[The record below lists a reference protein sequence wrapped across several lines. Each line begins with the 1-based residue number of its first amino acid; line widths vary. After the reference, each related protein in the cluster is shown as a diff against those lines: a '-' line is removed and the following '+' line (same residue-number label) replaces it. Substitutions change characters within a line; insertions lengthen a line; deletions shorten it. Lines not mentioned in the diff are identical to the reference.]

1 MKIGAIILARL
12 DSSRLPGKALI
23 KINDRE
29 LILRVVDV
37 CSRLNGIKE
46 VIVATTTRDVD
57 TPLAEFIEKNGINCF
72 RGDYQNVAKRFLDVM
87 SQKELDAAIRLNGD
101 SPFQRPFLIN
111 QAINIFLK
119 GGYDLVTNVPG
130 RRYPHG
136 MSVEIISKKSM
147 EFVNKIIEDDED
159 KEHVTKYFY
168 NNTKKF
174 KIKLIDRINLAIDNK
189 DDLLLANKIIKHFG
203 INIMDASI
211 EDIVKIALLHKN
223 KVMQC

>member
-136 MSVEIISKKSM
+136 MSVEIISKKSIFIV
-147 EFVNKIIEDDED
+147 FVATPDFVLGVAHAKA
-159 KEHVTKYFY
+159 KP
-168 NNTKKF
+168 
-174 KIKLIDRINLAIDNK
+174 LA
-189 DDLLLANKIIKHFG
+189 LFVQFQS
-203 INIMDASI
+203 DAL
-211 EDIVKIALLHKN
+211 VKPATVFWVNFEGSSATVPGLVFEEN
-223 KVMQC
+223 GVKVNG